1 MEYALQ
7 YAAQLQPLHDSNLDV
22 LAQDIRQDVHGDY
35 YLADIVEKGVAYHMG
50 YLPSTIRARIES
62 LYKDGKIHTLFCT
75 STLLEGVNLPADNL
89 FITSHKNGGDMSPVD
104 FRNLMGRVGRIE
116 FNLYGNVFLVCIKR
130 KTKKERFLHLLQ
142 EKIVP
147 QQLSLATALTQ
158 EQKTGIVSV
167 LKSGQAEIPKD
178 GSLPPAEYSLIRKV
192 ANILLKDIVS
202 GRASRVKKEFSDV
215 LSPEDEAAIA
225 AAFA

>member
-1 MEYALQ
+1 
-7 YAAQLQPLHDSNLDV
+7 
-22 LAQDIRQDVHGDY
+22 
-35 YLADIVEKGVAYHMG
+35 MG

-62 LYKDGKIHTLFCT
+62 LYKDGKIRTLFCT

-147 QQLSLATALTQ
+147 QQLSLATALTP

-202 GRASRVKKEFSDV
+202 GRASRVK
-215 LSPEDEAAIA
+215 
-225 AAFA
+225 